1 MKKKLKKDKKKMKK
15 AAKKAKKEA
24 KKREQ
29 KALSASASS
38 MCAPVASTSTA
49 PLPGPA
55 AGPSA
60 GPAPGPPIPEL
71 SDRAKAMKP
80 MTKEEWDKRQQVVRK
95 VYDEETGRHRLIKG
109 DGEVLEEIVSRDRH
123 REINRQATRGDGAFF
138 QTQLNSK
145 ISR

>member
-1 MKKKLKKDKKKMKK
+1 MKKKLKKEKKKIKK
-15 AAKKAKKEA
+15 AAKKAKKHARKKEA
-24 KKREQ
+24 T
-29 KALSASASS
+29 AGSS
-38 MCAPVASTSTA
+38 SSLVSTS
-49 PLPGPA
+49 LPDPA
-55 AGPSA
+55 TGSGTITLSLPP

-80 MTKEEWDKRQQVVRK
+80 MTKDEWDKRQQVIRK

-123 REINRQATRGDGAFF
+123 REINKQATKGDGTFF
-138 QTQLNSK
+138 QSQMSAK